1 MLGAI
6 FRELHG
12 YGIKAKLYSKLAA
25 NAYAMIQTGRAVQLP
40 HRLLPHVLSRAVA
53 LREDLNDLVHAPPPG
68 GSSSDGPDSV
78 TGGDISSEEASLVEA
93 LASDLDIEE
102 AANLDGYSH
111 LTTPAYLRKEDP
123 PRMLWDYVAGADG
136 YELLERD
143 SSEPSMIA
151 KDEHCA
157 SCITISLT
165 TVARRLWGIEGSRIG
180 QIPFEEDVR

>member
-1 MLGAI
+1 M
-6 FRELHG
+6 
-12 YGIKAKLYSKLAA
+12 
-25 NAYAMIQTGRAVQLP
+25 T
-40 HRLLPHVLSRAVA
+40 
-53 LREDLNDLVHAPPPG
+53 
-68 GSSSDGPDSV
+68 
-78 TGGDISSEEASLVEA
+78 
-93 LASDLDIEE
+93 IEE

-111 LTTPAYLRKEDP
+111 LPTPAYLLKEAP